1 MLPAMVRGMLERAA
15 ADYLRERCRIER
27 RLRPTD
33 ALGAMST
40 AYAMGN
46 EDVPCRVIQMG
57 RSNKDAIEEAAGM
70 QTAAEAYIV
79 ALPRGAQASIGDHV
93 VLTSGVRLEIVRTE
107 RLLTDALFQRVW
119 AVDR

>member
-15 ADYLRERCRIER
+15 AEYLRERCRIER

-33 ALGAMST
+33 ALGATST
-40 AYAMGN
+40 AYAMGD
-46 EDVPCRVIQMG
+46 EEVPCRVIQMG
-57 RSNKDAIEEAAGM
+57 RSNKDAIEDASGM
-70 QTAAEAYIV
+70 ESAWEAYIV
-79 ALPRGAQASIGDHV
+79 ALPREVQATIGDHV
-93 VLTSGVRLEIVRTE
+93 VLESGARLEIVRTE